1 MLFTFRPE
9 KLKVI
14 QSSIN
19 NNDIIII
26 IIIIIIIELKLT
38 ALNYCCTTTS
48 DPQY

>member
-19 NNDIIII
+19 NNND